1 MSLGVDEAVIR
12 EQGWPLGASQTT
24 VKLVDLMGNEDEV
37 DVTAVLECAGN
48 RREELVESEHGK
60 AEGIQ
65 WKAGVISNAVWS
77 GASVR
82 VIMIMMMAICAS
94 Y

>member
-1 MSLGVDEAVIR
+1 MSLGVVEDVIR
-12 EQGWPLGASQTT
+12 EQGWPLSASQTT
-24 VKLVDLMGNEDEV
+24 VKLVDLMGNEHEV
-37 DVTAVLECAGN
+37 DVTAALECAGN
-48 RREELVESEHGK
+48 RREELCESEHGK

-82 VIMIMMMAICAS
+82 AVWL
-94 Y
+94 